1 MMNLQFAPDWP
12 VRCEFKFIMSLL
24 SFGPRQSA
32 IGVDESRFRAD
43 GANACNNMGTLGTD
57 NPRRIAECP
66 CVECHCAECLCAEC
80 PCAECPCVECPYA
93 ECPCAKRPCAEY
105 W

>member
-24 SFGPRQSA
+24 SSGPRRSA
-32 IGVDESRFRAD
+32 TGVVESRLRAN
-43 GANACNNMGTLGTD
+43 GAKACNNMGLGVLRKDPVPNVLVSNVPVPNAPVPNAPVPTALVS
-57 NPRRIAECP
+57 NVPVPNAP
-66 CVECHCAECLCAEC
+66 CAEC
-80 PCAECPCVECPYA
+80 PCAE
-93 ECPCAKRPCAEY
+93 Y